1 MASLIYIAQ
10 EYADN
15 GFGVIPCNNN
25 KSPKLPTG
33 HNFLYEIMQEADI
46 EKYFVDAEKI
56 GIACGYVSDGFECID
71 FDAHGGQNI
80 DDIFNRFI
88 SDNTVKYILDTYNLP
103 IIKTAGGGYHIYF
116 KNPYKYSSR
125 QVFARWAD
133 GGVMIE
139 SRAHGSYVVTV
150 PSQGYKH
157 IRGSEIVKVQEL
169 DKQYVD
175 LLYIAAESLT
185 QSLVVVKEN
194 KNKGEWPT
202 KFSDDVRGKFSTEE
216 ADYAL
221 NLLVQAGWVYVHTR
235 RDNVQYWRRPNK
247 DNGFSATFG
256 MFFNMFYIFSDDG
269 SIEPFECKKG
279 YSPYDILVKL
289 QFSGDRGAAVSW
301 LNDRYGVKP
310 PPVNADIVDEI
321 VYEKPEFP
329 IEVFPASI
337 QILITELNR
346 CLNYSTDFTACAIMS
361 AYATMN
367 GNKYKLRVKNGWDA
381 PTIFWF
387 SIVGEPG
394 VMKSHPIKTII
405 KPLQEI
411 DKRNKVEYDRLN
423 NEYKAIADKD
433 KGNYQKPKFYQHVV
447 YDSTLEALHDIHS
460 YNTRGLLFY
469 KDELVGLLN
478 DMNKY
483 RKGSDEQFWL
493 ESFNNASYIVN
504 RVSKEPLMIEN
515 TNINIIGT
523 IQPTEIT
530 KIMEQHG
537 GNGLIDRFL
546 YTSNESNIYPISFN
560 DIDNKY
566 LDEWYKCI
574 ETLNTLLTYVNPSNT
589 EYIKFSPEALKIFVA
604 LDEQICELQKS
615 EETTFQMKNYL
626 NKMKT
631 YAPRFALLMYIFDMY
646 AFGYVGDI
654 LPDQM
659 FRAAKIIDYFIKS
672 ATFIFNDAEKDTEIA
687 EVSRKLDGKT
697 KREKIIE
704 LYKKGFKQAQISK
717 KLRTPA
723 SYVSKIISE
732 AK

>member
-15 GFGVIPCNNN
+15 GFGVIPCNND
-25 KSPKLPTG
+25 KTPMLPVG
-33 HNFLYEIMQEADI
+33 HNFLYDAMQDVDV
-46 EKYFVDAEKI
+46 EKYFKSADKI

-71 FDAHGGQNI
+71 FDAHSGQNI
-80 DDIFNRFI
+80 DDIFSRFVNDD
-88 SDNTVKYILDTYNLP
+88 SVKYVLDTYNLP
-103 IIKTAGGGYHIYF
+103 VIKTAGGGYHIYF

-125 QVFARWAD
+125 QVFARWDD
-133 GGVMIE
+133 GGIMIE
-139 SRAHGSYVVTV
+139 SRAHGQYVVTV
-150 PSQGYKH
+150 PSEGYKH
-157 IRGSEIVKVQEL
+157 IRGCEIVKVQEI
-169 DKQYVD
+169 DKQDVD
-175 LLYIAAESLT
+175 LLYKAAESLS
-185 QSLVVVKEN
+185 QRSVIMKEN
-194 KNKGEWPT
+194 KQTGEWPER
-202 KFSDDVRGKFSTEE
+202 FSDDVRGKYSNDE
-216 ADYAL
+216 AEHAL
-221 NLLVQAGWVYVHTR
+221 GLLANAGWTYVHTR
-235 RDNVQYWRRPNK
+235 RDNVQYWRRPGK
-247 DNGFSATFG
+247 DDGFSATFG
-256 MFFNMFYIFSDDG
+256 KYFNMFYIFSDDEN
-269 SIEPFECKKG
+269 ILPFSSEKG

-289 QFSGDRGAAVSW
+289 QFNGDKDAAVSW

-310 PPVNADIVDEI
+310 PPNDVDIVDEI

-337 QILITELNR
+337 QILISELNR
-346 CLNYSTDFTACAIMS
+346 CLNYSTDFTSCAIMS
-361 AYATMN
+361 AYATLN

-405 KPLQEI
+405 KPIQDI
-411 DKRNKVEYDRLN
+411 DKRNKSDFDRLN
-423 NEYKAIADKD
+423 NEYKAIPDKE
-433 KGNYQKPKFYQHVV
+433 KGNFKKPKFYQHVV

-504 RVSKEPLMIEN
+504 RVSKDPLMIEN

-523 IQPTEIT
+523 IQPSEIT
-530 KIMEQHG
+530 RMMSQHG

-560 DIDNKY
+560 DIDNRY
-566 LDEWYKCI
+566 ISQWYSSI
-574 ETLNTLLTYVNPSNT
+574 EALNSALTYVNPNDT
-589 EYIKFSPEALKIFVA
+589 EYIKLSHEALDMFVRIDA
-604 LDEQICELQKS
+604 QICDLQKS

-631 YAPRFALLMYIFDMY
+631 YAPRFALLMYVFDMY
-646 AFGYVGDI
+646 ALGYVGDI
-654 LPDQM
+654 TSDQM
-659 FRAAKIIDYFIKS
+659 LRAAKIIDYFIKS
-672 ATFIFNDAEKDTEIA
+672 ATFIFNAAEKDTEIS

-697 KREKIIE
+697 KREKILE
-704 LYKKGFKQAQISK
+704 LHKKGFKQTQISK
-717 KLRTPA
+717 KLKTPA